1 MEAETLIRQ
10 CMDSG
15 ADLVPE
21 GGKLR
26 VRGWSKLTPT
36 LQSGLS
42 RHKEAVIE
50 CLGSQWTSGPEESK
64 LFAWASELAER
75 DLVLSSAVS
84 YVEAPRR
91 RVTTERISWYAAHYL
106 RAIAFAR
113 MNQMVGGWG
122 VWTIEWWKDREDEAL
137 AALRALESAFAKA
150 GAMPS

>member
-21 GGKLR
+21 GGRLR
-26 VRGWSKLTPT
+26 ARGWSKLTPT

-42 RHKEAVIE
+42 RHKKAVIE
-50 CLGSQWTSGPEESK
+50 CLGSQWTCAERESK

-91 RVTTERISWYAAHYL
+91 RVTTERISGYAAHYL
-106 RAIAFAR
+106 QAIAFTC
-113 MNQMVGGWG
+113 MNQIVGGSG
-122 VWTIEWWKDREDEAL
+122 IWTTKWWEDREDEAM
-137 AALRALESAFAKA
+137 AALRALRSAVAKA
-150 GAMPS
+150 GVVPS